1 MTARRESPTVELGAA
16 CRAVGLDVVCPFQVE
31 WYNRRAAAADWL
43 PNFGRTSTL
52 GLLIGNTREL
62 WGHFRAA
69 LEREPE
75 LRADPHPL
83 DAYVV
88 DRLTTAVQQIAAP
101 ATIVWAHQIEPR
113 AWPVQRVAEAAALAT
128 ISPSHLS
135 IHPTHGPWFALR
147 AVVVVDADGPAGE
160 APPLQS
166 PCASCHQPCV
176 PALDEALR
184 ASEREGVPLSR
195 AVQTDWR
202 RWARV
207 REVCP
212 VGRLSRYSDEQIE
225 YHYTKDR
232 ERMLATRPVR

>member
-1 MTARRESPTVELGAA
+1 MTAELGSPYLEFGVA
-16 CRAVGLDVVCPFQVE
+16 CRDAGLDLVSPFQVE
-31 WYNRRAAAADWL
+31 WYNRRVVAADSL
-43 PNFGRTSTL
+43 PNFGRASAL

-62 WGHFRAA
+62 WGRFRAA
-69 LEREPE
+69 LELDAE

-88 DRLTTAVQQIAAP
+88 ARLTSAVQQITAP
-101 ATIVWAHQIEPR
+101 TAIVWAHRIEPR
-113 AWPVQRVAEAAALAT
+113 ALPVQRVAEVAALAA

-147 AVVVVDADGPAGE
+147 AVVVVDAEGPAGE
-160 APPLQS
+160 PPPLIS
-166 PCASCHQPCV
+166 PCATCQQPCV

-184 ASEREGVPLSR
+184 ASERAALPLSR
-195 AVQTDWR
+195 AVRTDWR

-212 VGRLSRYSDEQIE
+212 VGPLSRYSDEQIE

-232 ERMLATRPVR
+232 ERILRSRPVR

>member
-1 MTARRESPTVELGAA
+1 MTAVLESPYPEFGLA
-16 CRAVGLDVVCPFQVE
+16 CREVGLDLVSPFRVD
-31 WYNRRAAAADWL
+31 WYNRRVIAADSL
-43 PNFGRTSTL
+43 PDFGRASAL

-69 LEREPE
+69 LESDAG

-88 DRLTTAVQQIAAP
+88 DRLTAAVRQIAART
-101 ATIVWAHQIEPR
+101 ALVWAHRIEPR
-113 AWPVQRVAEAAALAT
+113 ALPVQRVAEAAALAA

-147 AVVVVDADGPAGE
+147 AVLVVDADGPAGD
-160 APPLQS
+160 APPLIS
-166 PCASCHQPCV
+166 PCATCHQPCV

-184 ASEREGVPLSR
+184 ASEREGLPLSR
-195 AVQTDWR
+195 AVRSDWR

-232 ERMLATRPVR
+232 ERMLAMRPAR